1 MLTGFV
7 KISCFMGIF
16 VTKSQN
22 QPGIPQSRRQMQGRR
37 QKISCKKSTRKQ
49 EIKEEKSKEN
59 KTLKT

>member
-1 MLTGFV
+1 
-7 KISCFMGIF
+7 MGIF

-22 QPGIPQSRRQMQGRR
+22 KPGILQNRRQKQGSR
-37 QKISCKKSTRKQ
+37 QKISFKKSTRKQ